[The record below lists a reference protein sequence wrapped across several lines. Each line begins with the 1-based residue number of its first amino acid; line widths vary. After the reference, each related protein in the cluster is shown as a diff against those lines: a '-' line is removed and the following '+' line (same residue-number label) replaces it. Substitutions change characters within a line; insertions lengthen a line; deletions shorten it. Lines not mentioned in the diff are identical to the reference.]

1 MEKMINRGA
10 WAEINLAHLSH
21 NIQQIKGLLNDDQE
35 IVGIIKADAYGH
47 GSIRVAET
55 LVENGL
61 DFFGVA
67 TLKEAVELRE
77 GGIDNRIMILGVTQS
92 QDWELVLDYHLISV
106 LCDLDNGKALSDLA
120 VKSGEEAEIFI
131 AIDTGMGRIGY
142 LVEEEADRNQ
152 AIGEILEIKNLPGI
166 KVQGLFSHMSS
177 ADARDKTFSH
187 KQESL
192 FLSFEQACKEAGIS
206 FPRRTLANSASTM
219 EIPSVYYDMVRP
231 GIILYGCYPS
241 EEVSKEIIDLE
252 PVMSIKANILQL
264 KEVGP
269 GFSVGYGRK
278 FITERR
284 SKIATLPLGYADGLP
299 RPYSQVGKVI
309 VRGQFA
315 PIAGNICMDQCMVD
329 VTDIPDVSL
338 GDEVVVMGKQGDL
351 SITAQDIG
359 AATGTINYEIV
370 CAFGQRLEKLY
381 I

>member
-106 LCDLDNGKALSDLA
+106 LCDLDNAKVLSNLA

-192 FLSFEQACKEAGIS
+192 FLSFEQACKEADIS

-329 VTDIPDVSL
+329 VTDIPDVAL

>member
-1 MEKMINRGA
+1 MKKMINRGA

-21 NIQQIKGLLNDDQE
+21 NIQQIKGLLKDDQE

-47 GSIRVAET
+47 GAIRVAQT

-77 GGIDNRIMILGVTQS
+77 GGIDNRIMILGLTQS
-92 QDWELVLDYHLISV
+92 KDWDIVLNYKLISV
-106 LCDLDNGKALSDLA
+106 LCDLDNARALSDLGR
-120 VKSGEEAEIFI
+120 KSGKDAEVFI

-142 LVEEEADRNQ
+142 LVEEEADRTR
-152 AIGEILEIKNLPGI
+152 ALEETLEITKLPAI
-166 KVQGLFSHMSS
+166 KVKGLFSHMSS
-177 ADARDKTFSH
+177 ADARDKRFSL

-192 FLSFEQACKEAGIS
+192 FLSFEQDCKELGIS
-206 FPRRTLANSASTM
+206 FPVRTLANSASTM
-219 EIPSVYYDMVRP
+219 ELPSVYYDMVRP

-278 FITERR
+278 FTTTRQ

-329 VTDIPDVSL
+329 VTDIPHVAL

-359 AATGTINYEIV
+359 EATGTINYEIV

>member
-47 GSIRVAET
+47 GAIRVAET

-106 LCDLDNGKALSDLA
+106 LCDLDNAKVLSNLAL
-120 VKSGEEAEIFI
+120 KSGEEAEIFI

-142 LVEEEADRNQ
+142 LVEEEADRTQ

>member
-142 LVEEEADRNQ
+142 LVEEEADRTQ

-192 FLSFEQACKEAGIS
+192 FLSFEQACKEADIS

-329 VTDIPDVSL
+329 VTDIPDVAL

>member
-47 GSIRVAET
+47 GAIRVAET

-192 FLSFEQACKEAGIS
+192 FLSFEQACKEADIS

-329 VTDIPDVSL
+329 VTDIPDVAL

>member
-106 LCDLDNGKALSDLA
+106 LCDLDNAKVLSNLAL
-120 VKSGEEAEIFI
+120 KSGEEAEIFI

-192 FLSFEQACKEAGIS
+192 FLSFEQACKEADIS

-329 VTDIPDVSL
+329 VTDIPDVAL